1 MFMCSAFDLTHVIEE
16 LEMHLLLIYYYS
28 SDQSR
33 FVAALV
39 VLVRTILL
47 VHW

>member
-1 MFMCSAFDLTHVIEE
+1 MNSAFDITHVIEE

-33 FVAALV
+33 FFAALA
-39 VLVRTILL
+39 VLIRTILL